1 MNKIDFEIHFHK
13 LANNQ
18 WDYPPKAPVNELAD
32 LYYDKFRN
40 MPVKSWAQI
49 VDKCLETDKK
59 FPPISK
65 LFTLSK
71 QIISDKTTKSYK
83 YSGNSC
89 PLCIGGYVGM
99 LLAFNKDGKI
109 IERHFWSIGR
119 RKYLQETKG
128 IPIYEYAFHCRCE
141 KGNDTLTIRGGKGY
155 QISWEEYEELKLEA
169 AKPGGIGAAFHL
181 RDNKS

>member
-18 WDYPPKAPVNELAD
+18 WEYPPKASIEQLAD

-71 QIISDKTTKSYK
+71 QTISGKTAKSYK
-83 YSGNSC
+83 PC
-89 PLCIGGYVGM
+89 PLCICGYVGM